1 MKNAQ
6 EKRLDYKWVVIG
18 ACFVMIF
25 TTLGFCNSPKKL
37 FLVPVTEALG
47 ILRSVYSVNDS
58 FRYITTSMANLF
70 FGALVMKFGPRK
82 LIGFGFLSL
91 IGSMLMY
98 SFATNIAMIYAGGSL
113 LGLGITMTTTTM
125 IGYVVNIWCQEK
137 RGTIMG
143 AILCA
148 SGLGGALA
156 TQVLNPIITQDFRL
170 AYRVVAVILLVV
182 GVVVVAVFRNA
193 PKGKTVFEQQ
203 PGKKKS
209 KGDTW
214 TGITLG
220 EALKRPYFY
229 SAAACIFLTGMCL
242 QGVTG
247 IDAAHMTDSG
257 IDSDYIATAA
267 SVGSLALAA
276 SKFLVGTCHDR
287 KGLRFTMLVCDLA
300 AIVTVVMLML
310 VNNSPLGRGMAM
322 GYSVICSFA
331 LPLETVMLPL
341 ITADLF
347 GEREYGKLLGIFGSI
362 NTAGYACGPVLT
374 NLVFDKIG
382 SYIPILL
389 VYVGI
394 MTTITVTFLICQK
407 QAEKVKNEIALQEA
421 GE

>member
-1 MKNAQ
+1 M
-6 EKRLDYKWVVIG
+6 EKERRKYLDYKWVIIG
-18 ACFVMIF
+18 ACFAMIF
-25 TTLGFCNSPKKL
+25 TVLGFCNSPKKL

-47 ILRSVYSVNDS
+47 IMRSVYSVNDS
-58 FRYITTSMANLF
+58 FRYITTSIVNLF
-70 FGALVMKFGPRK
+70 FGTMVMKFGPRK
-82 LIGFGFLSL
+82 LISLGFLSL

-98 SFATNIAMIYAGGSL
+98 SFASNVAMIYAGGSL

-125 IGYVVNIWCQEK
+125 IGYVVNIWYQEK

-148 SGLGGALA
+148 SGFGGALA
-156 TQVLNPIITQDFRL
+156 TQILSPIILRDFRL

-193 PKGKTVFEQQ
+193 PKGKTVSKQQ
-203 PGKKKS
+203 SGKKKS

-214 TGITLG
+214 SGITLG

-229 SAAACIFLTGMCL
+229 SAAASIFLTGMCL

-257 IDSDYIATAA
+257 LDSHYIATAA

-276 SKFLVGTCHDR
+276 CKFLIGTCHDR
-287 KGLRFTMLVCDLA
+287 KGLRFTMLVCDFA
-300 AIVTVVMLML
+300 AIITVIMLML
-310 VNNSPLGRGMAM
+310 VDNSLLGRGMAM
-322 GYSVICSFA
+322 GYSVICALA

-347 GEREYGKLLGIFGSI
+347 GEKAYGKLLGVFGSI

-394 MTTITVTFLICQK
+394 MVAVTVTFLVSQK
-407 QAEKVKNEIALQEA
+407 QADKVKNEVALLEGA
-421 GE
+421 N